1 MNPRLFFG
9 FEYRRVVLY
18 TIAGILLVGH
28 QSADIDWIQRVFIW
42 SSDGSEWPQFMSD
55 LLLPIGIILLNFIN
69 LQSE

>member
-42 SSDGSEWPQFMSD
+42 EMAGFFDK
-55 LLLPIGIILLNFIN
+55 L
-69 LQSE
+69 